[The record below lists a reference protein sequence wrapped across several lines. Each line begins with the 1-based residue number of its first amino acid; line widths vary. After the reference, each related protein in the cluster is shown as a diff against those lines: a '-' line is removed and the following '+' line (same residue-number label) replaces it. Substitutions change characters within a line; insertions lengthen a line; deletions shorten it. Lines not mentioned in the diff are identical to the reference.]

1 MNSGGKRLQP
11 HAFEYIRAS
20 TVSQA
25 VDLLRKHGER
35 AKVLAG
41 GQSLIPVMKLRLASP
56 EVLIDIGRI
65 PGLSSLKEDGNTLR
79 IGAMTRH
86 RELEESKLIQT
97 RYPLLADTA
106 AVLGDPEVR
115 NAGTIGGA
123 LAHADPAGDWG
134 AALLAFDA
142 KLVATGPKGK
152 RTLSIDEF
160 FTDTFTTALKPVE
173 VLTEIRIPKPGPRSG
188 GAYKKLKRKTGDFAT
203 VAVGAQLKLDTK
215 GAVESVRIG
224 MGAVGPT
231 PVRAKRAEEFLTG
244 KVATTDNLGR
254 AAKLAAEESKP
265 TSDLRGSE
273 EYKRAMVEV
282 FARRALETA
291 VQRTGR

>member
-1 MNSGGKRLQP
+1 M
-11 HAFEYIRAS
+11 
-20 TVSQA
+20 
-25 VDLLRKHGER
+25 
-35 AKVLAG
+35 LAG

-65 PGLSSLKEDGNTLR
+65 PGLSLLKEDGNTLR

-291 VQRTGR
+291 VQRAGR

>member
-1 MNSGGKRLQP
+1 MS
-11 HAFEYIRAS
+11 H
-20 TVSQA
+20 A

-65 PGLSSLKEDGNTLR
+65 PGLSLLKEDGNTLR

-291 VQRTGR
+291 VQRAGR